1 MTKIEELKER
11 IELLTKALKKSEK
24 KAEGL
29 QRKVDMVRAVIGNE

>member
-11 IELLTKALKKSEK
+11 IPLLTKALKKSEK

-29 QRKVDMVRAVIGNE
+29 QRKVDIIKAVVGNE